1 LKKNTC
7 EEFSP
12 RSTTNAS
19 ARLAGISIL
28 TLLVGLPLSAQVS
41 STFDADLEGWLV
53 TGDNS
58 AVWKPS
64 GGNPGGCL
72 DVNDHATGAMNY
84 AIAPFR
90 YLGDWSHATPLD
102 NLSLD
107 YYLDNTSSGGAISH
121 PAFIISGPGGS
132 ASSAEIYPPELTWTT
147 YDVPLD
153 PAVWTVNSGDW
164 PSILANVTSLRVG
177 GEFVSGQEELC
188 IDNVVLDISPV
199 WQFVPC
205 ALADFNDG
213 SSGDWSF
220 VDCSSSNPGSGG
232 NGGGYV
238 QIRDA
243 TGWSYA
249 YAPASFLGDWSSLD
263 GSGVVTIDVRLLSS
277 SGTIVGAT
285 EFIRLTGPG
294 GVAHYPLD
302 ALDVPTS
309 PLEWKTIEI
318 PIDSAHWTMDS
329 GSWAALLAEVNEC
342 RIQVEFVDG
351 SEVVGFD
358 NFGRLAAGC
367 EVADGN
373 VVIHE
378 DSVIIAQQISMPEI
392 FNCALNPAD
401 GELYAVA
408 RSSSAGHGLYGV
420 TGSQARTKLMAYDR
434 PAHLIFDSDGDAFVS
449 ENYGGNIFRLEWGG
463 SSSIW
468 VSGLHSGDD
477 DPFGFTVAPTAFD
490 GPAVSAGDL
499 LVSDYGYGG
508 PAEIWAFSPDVDEG
522 ELYLTSTTGMT
533 VYDLA
538 GGASGVVYGADYEN
552 GDSLLVIAPDGSITF
567 LALSQNIGAPL
578 SVVYDLKS
586 DNLFVATDLGT
597 TFAVYRVDQATG
609 TVGLVADGFDLLQ
622 PCCLEFAAGS
632 LWVTDAGWGR
642 VYELAL
648 PIFVDGFELGDTSA
662 WSNTVP

>member
-1 LKKNTC
+1 MKNRHRTT
-7 EEFSP
+7 STP
-12 RSTTNAS
+12 RSKSTDA
-19 ARLAGISIL
+19 ARLAAVWVV

-41 STFDADLEGWLV
+41 TTFDADLESWLV

-58 AVWKPS
+58 FVWKSS

-72 DVNDHATGAMNY
+72 DVNDLATGPLNY
-84 AIAPFR
+84 AIAPSR
-90 YLGDWSHATPLD
+90 YLGDWSQATPAD
-102 NLSLD
+102 SLSVD
-107 YYLDNTSSGGAISH
+107 YYFDNISGSAINA

-132 ASSAEIYPPELTWTT
+132 ASSAKIYPPELAWTT
-147 YDVPLD
+147 YDMPLD
-153 PAVWTVNSGDW
+153 PALWTVNSGDW
-164 PSILANVTSLRVG
+164 ASILANVTSLRVG
-177 GEFVSGQEELC
+177 GEFVVGQEELW

-205 ALADFNDG
+205 VLDDFNDG
-213 SSGDWSF
+213 STGDWSF

-238 QIRDA
+238 KINDA
-243 TGWSYA
+243 TGTSYA

-263 GSGVVTIDVRLLSS
+263 GSGVITIDIRLLSS

-294 GVAHYPLD
+294 GAAHYPLD
-302 ALDVPTS
+302 AVDVPNK

-329 GSWAALLAEVNEC
+329 GSWAALMTWVNEC
-342 RIQVEFVDG
+342 RIQVEFMDG
-351 SEVVGFD
+351 TEVVGFD

-367 EVADGN
+367 EVADGD
-373 VVIHE
+373 VVIH
-378 DSVIIAQQISMPEI
+378 DNSVAMTQQISMPEI

-401 GELYAVA
+401 GELYGVL
-408 RSSSAGHGLYGV
+408 RFSSAGDGLYGV
-420 TGSQARTKLMAYDR
+420 TGSQAKTRLMAYSR

-449 ENYGGNIFRLEWGG
+449 EDYSGNIFRLEWGG

-477 DPFGFTVAPTAFD
+477 DPHGFTVAPTAFD

-499 LVSDYGYGG
+499 LVSDYGNAG
-508 PAEIWAFSPDVDEG
+508 PDEIWAFSPDVPEG
-522 ELYLTSTTGMT
+522 ELYLTSTTGLT

-538 GGASGVVYGADYEN
+538 GGASGVVYGADYGN
-552 GDSLLVIAPDGSITF
+552 GDSLLVIAPDGTNTS
-567 LALSQNIGAPL
+567 LAFSGNIGAPL
-578 SVVYDLKS
+578 SVVYDPRGDDLY
-586 DNLFVATDLGT
+586 VATDLGT
-597 TFAVYRVDQATG
+597 TFAVYRVDPATG
-609 TVGLVADGFDLLQ
+609 AVSLVADGFDLLQ
-622 PCCLEFAAGS
+622 PCCLELAANS

-648 PIFVDGFELGDTSA
+648 AIFTDDFESGDTNA
-662 WSNTVP
+662 WTTTVP